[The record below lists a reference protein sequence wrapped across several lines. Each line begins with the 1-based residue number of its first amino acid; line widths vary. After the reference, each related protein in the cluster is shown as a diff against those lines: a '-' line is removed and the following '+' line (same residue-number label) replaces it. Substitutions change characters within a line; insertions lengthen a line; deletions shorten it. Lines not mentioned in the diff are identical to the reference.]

1 MGASEDLSNI
11 NKEINSIRK
20 ELGKKPLQPFKLE
33 DLEKAKESLAGLS
46 TELREMSSDLDYI
59 SKSFK
64 DSVNELSKQN
74 TYLSDARSSLRGI
87 SNISEKILE
96 FRKGETS
103 LSIKEL
109 NTLQQQA
116 KAKFAS
122 LQNSIKSGQL
132 GKENTKEA
140 QKALDAQILF
150 DKELDRTI
158 ELNKQVNKEIGLLG
172 TGIGG
177 VSKLLSNM
185 GFGDMSQSLQ
195 DAIDKTK
202 NARLQQKLNNDEL
215 KKLKEEYDNRNK
227 SDLENAKSLRDQ
239 MASLKSQNKELDGQ
253 TSKYKNIGNAL
264 KDQLTSYNAVD
275 AIVMGLIDGFNQSQ
289 KGIGD
294 MAKGLG
300 MSATRA
306 ADMRH
311 EFANISNLSMNA
323 NLTVKDLQESQ
334 IAVGQALGSN
344 AMLNKADLETMTD
357 MVKKTGL
364 QHSELMGIEKL
375 SLATGTSLED
385 NVENALGG
393 AKAFASQNKMVID
406 NNKVLREVSKAS
418 ASLKLS
424 LGGSVKELGK
434 AVVQAQKFGL
444 TLEQAGD
451 MSSSLLE
458 FESSIENEL
467 SAELLTGKDLNLERA
482 RGLAL
487 NGDIAGAAAEIAAQV
502 GSSADF
508 GKMNVIQQEAIAKA
522 VGLGRDELA
531 ASLIEKES
539 LAALNA
545 KEGQTAQEAYEALKK
560 QGLTQ
565 DEIIAKVGE
574 KAAADLEQQSAQD
587 KFNASVEKLKE
598 IFTQVMD
605 ALAPVFSTLSDIVAI
620 VLPAMNFLLTPI
632 INTFKGISDIITSII
647 NPTKSLG
654 ETLADMGPVTAGIA
668 LALTA
673 AGVAVVGSLVPGL
686 IRAGIA
692 ALTSLPGLMSVAIA
706 AISSASAATLGIGAI
721 AIAAGIAGVIASIS
735 SAKSKVANDGVFPS
749 AGGSGYGKR
758 TLLGPEGSIQ
768 LNNKDTVIAGTNL
781 FGDDVKSSPNK
792 PTEMVSKGEIKV
804 KSEGS
809 DMSAVIAAINTLAS
823 RPIHVSV
830 QLNGVKLIE
839 ALGEF
844 PNTQGDVNAKSS
856 YKIGSGTRA

>member
-20 ELGKKPLQPFKLE
+20 ELGRKPLQPFKLE

-46 TELREMSSDLDYI
+46 AELREMSSDLDYI

-74 TYLSDARSSLRGI
+74 TYLSDAKSSLRGI
-87 SNISEKILE
+87 SSISEKILQY
-96 FRKGETS
+96 RKGETS
-103 LSIKEL
+103 LSEKEL
-109 NTLQQQA
+109 QNLQKQA
-116 KAKFAS
+116 KAKFTS

-132 GKENTKEA
+132 NEKNTKEA
-140 QKALDAQILF
+140 QNALDNQELF
-150 DKELDRTI
+150 NRELDRTI

-177 VSKLLSNM
+177 VSKVLSKM

-215 KKLKEEYDNRNK
+215 KKLKKEYAGLGVH
-227 SDLENAKSLRDQ
+227 DLEKKKALREQMSSL
-239 MASLKSQNKELDGQ
+239 SSQNKELGSQ

-264 KDQLTSYNAVD
+264 KDQLTSYNAID
-275 AIVMGLIDGFNQSQ
+275 AIIMGLIDGFNQSQ

-364 QHSELMGIEKL
+364 QHSELIGIEKL

-393 AKAFASQNKMVID
+393 ATAFAKQNKMVID
-406 NNKVLREVSKAS
+406 NNKVLREVNKAS
-418 ASLKLS
+418 SSLKLS

-444 TLEQAGD
+444 NLEQAEK
-451 MSSSLLE
+451 MSSSLLD
-458 FESSIENEL
+458 FEQSIENEL
-467 SAELLTGKDLNLERA
+467 SAELLTGKNLNLERA

-487 NGDIAGAAAEIAAQV
+487 NGDVAGAAAEIASQV
-502 GSSADF
+502 GSAADF

-522 VGLGRDELA
+522 IGLGRDELA

-545 KEGQTAQEAYEALKK
+545 EEGETALQAYENLKK

-574 KAAADLEQQSAQD
+574 EAALQLEQQSAQD
-587 KFNASVEKLKE
+587 KFNTSVGKLKE

-605 ALAPVFSTLSDIVAI
+605 ALAPVFDTLASIVST
-620 VLPAMNFLLTPI
+620 VLPAINFLLSPLI
-632 INTFKGISDIITSII
+632 EGFSLIGQGVSMFVKGL
-647 NPTKSLG
+647 KEG
-654 ETLADMGPVTAGIA
+654 KGPAIA
-668 LALTA
+668 LAAVLGVMAIPLIQSAVGAIFTA
-673 AGVAVVGSLVPGL
+673 FSMIPFGL
-686 IRAGIA
+686 GIPLA
-692 ALTSLPGLMSVAIA
+692 AIA
-706 AISSASAATLGIGAI
+706 V
-721 AIAAGIAGVIASIS
+721 AGLFSLLS
-735 SAKSKVANDGVFPS
+735 KSKSEATVNDGVFPA

-758 TLLGPEGSIQ
+758 VLTGPEGSIQ

-781 FGDDVKSSPNK
+781 FGNDVKSEPGKSPQMGNQ
-792 PTEMVSKGEIKV
+792 GEIKI
-804 KSEGS
+804 KSGGS
-809 DMSAVIAAINTLAS
+809 DMSAVIAAINNLAS
-823 RPIHVSV
+823 RPINVKTSV
-830 QLNGVKLIE
+830 QLDGKELATMQGKYPNEAGDANGQV
-839 ALGEF
+839 A
-844 PNTQGDVNAKSS
+844 
-856 YKIGSGTRA
+856 YKIA

>member
-1 MGASEDLSNI
+1 MGASEDLSKI
-11 NKEINSIRK
+11 NKEIDSIRK
-20 ELGKKPLQPFKLE
+20 ELGKRPLQPFKLE
-33 DLEKAKESLAGLS
+33 DLEKAKESLAGLNS
-46 TELREMSSDLDYI
+46 ELREMSSDLDYI

-74 TYLSDARSSLRGI
+74 TYLSDAKSSLRGI
-87 SNISEKILE
+87 SSISDKILE

-103 LSIKEL
+103 LSEKQL
-109 NTLQQQA
+109 KTLQQQA
-116 KAKFAS
+116 KSKFTS

-132 GKENTKEA
+132 GKENTREA
-140 QKALDAQILF
+140 QRALDDQELF
-150 DKELDRTI
+150 NRELDRTI

-177 VSKLLSNM
+177 ASKLLSNM

-202 NARLQQKLNNDEL
+202 NARLQQKLNNDEV
-215 KKLKEEYDNRNK
+215 KKLKEEYAGLGVH
-227 SDLENAKSLRDQ
+227 DLEKKKALREQMSSL
-239 MASLKSQNKELDGQ
+239 SSQNKELDGQ

-264 KDQLTSYNAVD
+264 KDQLTKFNAID
-275 AIVMGLIDGFNQSQ
+275 FILIGLIDGFNQSQ
-289 KGIGD
+289 KGIGE

-375 SLATGTSLED
+375 SLATGASLDD
-385 NVENALGG
+385 NVKSALGG
-393 AKAFASQNKMVID
+393 ATAFASQNKMVID
-406 NNKVLREVSKAS
+406 NNKVLKEVNKAS
-418 ASLKLS
+418 SSLKLS

-434 AVVQAQKFGL
+434 AVVQAQMFGL

-451 MSSSLLE
+451 MSSSLLN
-458 FESSIENEL
+458 FEQSIEDEL

-487 NGDIAGAAAEIAAQV
+487 NGKTAEAAAEIAAQV
-502 GSSADF
+502 GSSAEF

-522 VGLGRDELA
+522 IGLSREELA
-531 ASLIEKES
+531 TSLIEKES

-647 NPTKSLG
+647 DPTKSLG

-706 AISSASAATLGIGAI
+706 AVTSASAATLGIGAI
-721 AIAAGIAGVIASIS
+721 AIAAGIAGVMASIS
-735 SAKSKVANDGVFPS
+735 SAKSTTANDGIFPA

-758 TLLGPEGSIQ
+758 VLTGPEGSIQ

-792 PTEMVSKGEIKV
+792 PTQMGEKGEIKI
-804 KSEGS
+804 KSGGG
-809 DMSAVIAAINTLAS
+809 DMSAVIAAINNLAS
-823 RPIHVSV
+823 RPVHVSV
-830 QLNGVKLIE
+830 QLDGVKLIE

-844 PNTQGDVNAKSS
+844 PNTQGDVNRKTAF
-856 YKIGSGTRA
+856 RMR

>member
-11 NKEINSIRK
+11 NKKIDSIRK
-20 ELGKKPLQPFKLE
+20 ELGKNPLQPFKLE
-33 DLEKAKESLAGLS
+33 DLEKAKESLAGLNS
-46 TELREMSSDLDYI
+46 ELREMSSDLDYI

-74 TYLSDARSSLRGI
+74 TYLSDAKSSLRGI

-96 FRKGETS
+96 FRKGERS

-116 KAKFAS
+116 KAKFTS
-122 LQNSIKSGQL
+122 LQNSIKSGKL
-132 GKENTKEA
+132 NGKNTKEA
-140 QKALDAQILF
+140 QSALDDQELF
-150 DKELDRTI
+150 NRELDRTI

-177 VSKLLSNM
+177 VSKLLSNV
-185 GFGDMSQSLQ
+185 GFGDMTQSLQ

-202 NARLQQKLNNDEL
+202 NARLQQKLNNDEV
-215 KKLKEEYDNRNK
+215 KKLKEEYAGLGVH
-227 SDLENAKSLRDQ
+227 DLEKKKALREQMSSL
-239 MASLKSQNKELDGQ
+239 SSQNKELDGQ

-264 KDQLTSYNAVD
+264 KDQLTSYNAID
-275 AIVMGLIDGFNQSQ
+275 AIMIGLIDGFNQSQ
-289 KGIGD
+289 KGIGN
-294 MAKGLG
+294 MAKSLG
-300 MSATRA
+300 MSADRA
-306 ADMRH
+306 AVMRQ
-311 EFANISNLSMNA
+311 EFAYIANTSMNA
-323 NLTVKDLQESQ
+323 NLTVKDLAETQ

-344 AMLNKADLETMTD
+344 ARLNRADLETMTD
-357 MVKKTGL
+357 IVKKTGL
-364 QHSELMGIEKL
+364 QHNELMGIEKL
-375 SLATGTSLED
+375 SLATGASLDD
-385 NVENALGG
+385 NVKSALGG
-393 AKAFASQNKMVID
+393 ATAFASQNKMVID
-406 NNKVLREVSKAS
+406 NNKVLREVNKAS
-418 ASLKLS
+418 SSLKLS

-434 AVVQAQKFGL
+434 AVVQAQLFGL
-444 TLEQAGD
+444 TLDQAEK
-451 MSSSLLE
+451 MSSGLLN
-458 FESSIENEL
+458 FEQSIEDEL

-487 NGDIAGAAAEIAAQV
+487 NGNIAEAATEIAAQV
-502 GSSADF
+502 GSAADF

-522 VGLGRDELA
+522 IGLGREELA

-647 NPTKSLG
+647 DPTKSLG

-706 AISSASAATLGIGAI
+706 AVTSASAATLGIGAI
-721 AIAAGIAGVIASIS
+721 AIAAGIAGVMASIS
-735 SAKSKVANDGVFPS
+735 SAKSTTANDGIFPA

-758 TLLGPEGSIQ
+758 VLTGPEGSIQ

-781 FGDDVKSSPNK
+781 FGDDIKSSPNK
-792 PTEMVSKGEIKV
+792 PTQMGNKGEIKV
-804 KSEGS
+804 KSEGG
-809 DMSAVIAAINTLAS
+809 DMSAVIAAINNLAS
-823 RPIHVSV
+823 RPIQTSV
-830 QLNGVKLIE
+830 QIDRKEVAKASQE
-839 ALGEF
+839 EE
-844 PNTQGDVNAKSS
+844 QVNYDTNPSK
-856 YKIGSGTRA
+856 YYRIQ

>member
-1 MGASEDLSNI
+1 MGASEDLLKI
-11 NKEINSIRK
+11 NKEIDSIRK
-20 ELGKKPLQPFKLE
+20 ELTKKPLQPFKLE
-33 DLEKAKESLAGLS
+33 DLEKAKESLAGLNS
-46 TELREMSSDLDYI
+46 ELREMSSDLDYI

-74 TYLSDARSSLRGI
+74 TYLSDAKSSLRGI

-96 FRKGETS
+96 FRKGERS

-116 KAKFAS
+116 KAKFAL
-122 LQNSIKSGQL
+122 LQNSIKSGKL
-132 GKENTKEA
+132 GRENTKEA
-140 QKALDAQILF
+140 QSALDQQDLF
-150 DKELDRTI
+150 NQELDRTI

-177 VSKLLSNM
+177 VSKLLAKM
-185 GFGDMSQSLQ
+185 GFGDMTQSLQ

-202 NARLQQKLNNDEL
+202 NARLQQKLNNDEIS
-215 KKLKEEYDNRNK
+215 KVSKE
-227 SDLENAKSLRDQ
+227 LESQNSRQLSANQLRAGFGGKHLKSLQAQKD
-239 MASLKSQNKELDGQ
+239 SLSSQNKELEGQ

-264 KDQLTSYNAVD
+264 KDQFTSFNAID
-275 AIVMGLIDGFNQSQ
+275 FILMGLIDGFTQSQ
-289 KGIGD
+289 KGIGE

-344 AMLNKADLETMTD
+344 AQLNTADLETMTD
-357 MVKKTGL
+357 IVKKTGL
-364 QHSELMGIEKL
+364 QHSELIGIEKL
-375 SLATGTSLED
+375 SLATGTSLDD
-385 NVENALGG
+385 NVESALGG
-393 AKAFASQNKMVID
+393 ATAFAMQNKMVID
-406 NNKVLREVSKAS
+406 NNKVLREVNKAS
-418 ASLKLS
+418 SSLKLS
-424 LGGSVKELGK
+424 LGGSTKELGK
-434 AVVQAQKFGL
+434 AVVQAQLFGL
-444 TLEQAGD
+444 TLEQAEK
-451 MSSSLLE
+451 MSSGLLN
-458 FESSIENEL
+458 FEQSIESEL
-467 SAELLTGKDLNLERA
+467 SAELLTGKDLNFERA

-487 NGDIAGAAAEIAAQV
+487 NGDIAGAATEIAAQV
-502 GSSADF
+502 GSAANF

-522 VGLGRDELA
+522 VGLSRDELA
-531 ASLIEKES
+531 SSLIEKES

-605 ALAPVFSTLSDIVAI
+605 SLAPVFSTLADLVTT
-620 VLPAMNFLLTPI
+620 VLPAISFLLAPLI
-632 INTFKGISDIITSII
+632 EGFSLIGQGVSMFVKGLKEGKA
-647 NPTKSLG
+647 P
-654 ETLADMGPVTAGIA
+654 AIA
-668 LALTA
+668 LA
-673 AGVAVVGSLVPGL
+673 
-686 IRAGIA
+686 
-692 ALTSLPGLMSVAIA
+692 AILGYMA
-706 AISSASAATLGIGAI
+706 IPLISSAISAIFSTFAMIPLGLGIPL
-721 AIAAGIAGVIASIS
+721 AAVAVGGLIS
-735 SAKSKVANDGVFPS
+735 LLSKSSSLAKVNDGMFPA

-758 TLLGPEGSIQ
+758 VLTGPEGSIQ

-781 FGDDVKSSPNK
+781 FGNDVKSEPGKATQMGN
-792 PTEMVSKGEIKV
+792 KGEIKV

-809 DMSAVIAAINTLAS
+809 DTSAVIAAINALAS

-830 QLNGVKLIE
+830 QIDGKELIL
-839 ALGEF
+839 ALGKF
-844 PNTQGDVNAKSS
+844 SNLQGDVNRKNSH
-856 YKIGSGTRA
+856 KVP

>member
-46 TELREMSSDLDYI
+46 TELREMSSDLNYI
-59 SKSFK
+59 AKSFK

-87 SNISEKILE
+87 SSISEKILE

-103 LSIKEL
+103 LNEKQL
-109 NTLQQQA
+109 KTLQQQA

-132 GKENTKEA
+132 NEKNTKEA
-140 QKALDAQILF
+140 QNALDAQILF

-158 ELNKQVNKEIGLLG
+158 KLNKQVNKEIGLLG

-264 KDQLTSYNAVD
+264 KDQLTSYNAID
-275 AIVMGLIDGFNQSQ
+275 AIIMGLIDGFNQSQ

-300 MSATRA
+300 MSADRA
-306 ADMRH
+306 AVMRQ
-311 EFANISNLSMNA
+311 EFAYIANTSMNA
-323 NLTVKDLQESQ
+323 NLTVKDLANSQ

-357 MVKKTGL
+357 IVKKTGL

-375 SLATGTSLED
+375 SLATGTSLDD
-385 NVENALGG
+385 NVKSALGG
-393 AKAFASQNKMVID
+393 ATAFASQNKMVID
-406 NNKVLREVSKAS
+406 NNKVLKEVNKAS
-418 ASLKLS
+418 SSLKLS

-434 AVVQAQKFGL
+434 AVVQAQMFGL
-444 TLEQAGD
+444 TLEQAEK
-451 MSSSLLE
+451 MSSGLLN
-458 FESSIENEL
+458 FEQSIEDEL

-487 NGDIAGAAAEIAAQV
+487 NGDIAGAATEIAAQV
-502 GSSADF
+502 GSAADF

-545 KEGQTAQEAYEALKK
+545 EEGQTLQERYEQLKK

-605 ALAPVFSTLSDIVAI
+605 ALAPVFSGLSNIATVIMPAINFILQPIVTAFTGLGKILTGSFDTLTGWQTVLGSILLIWGSISAYTKINAIRVAGMAALETVISASKAAQLSSD
-620 VLPAMNFLLTPI
+620 
-632 INTFKGISDIITSII
+632 S
-647 NPTKSLG
+647 KSLMFGKSKIVQLAAQAALWALANPLTALTIGLAAGGAIYAVSQSYMKDGVIGPGG
-654 ETLADMGPVTAGIA
+654 ETVVSGP
-668 LALTA
+668 
-673 AGVAVVGSLVPGL
+673 
-686 IRAGIA
+686 
-692 ALTSLPGLMSVAIA
+692 
-706 AISSASAATLGIGAI
+706 
-721 AIAAGIAGVIASIS
+721 
-735 SAKSKVANDGVFPS
+735 K
-749 AGGSGYGKR
+749 
-758 TLLGPEGSIQ
+758 GSIQ
-768 LNNKDTVIAGTNL
+768 VDKQDSMIVGTNL
-781 FGDDVKSSPNK
+781 FGNDTKSNS
-792 PTEMVSKGEIKV
+792 G
-804 KSEGS
+804 KSTQTSSGGS

-830 QLNGVKLIE
+830 QLDGVKLIE

>member
-20 ELGKKPLQPFKLE
+20 ELGRKPLQPFKLE

-87 SNISEKILE
+87 SSISEKILE

-103 LSIKEL
+103 LNEKQL
-109 NTLQQQA
+109 KTLQQQA
-116 KAKFAS
+116 KSKFTS

-264 KDQLTSYNAVD
+264 KDQLTSYNAID
-275 AIVMGLIDGFNQSQ
+275 AIIMGLIDGFNQSQ
-289 KGIGD
+289 KGIGE

-300 MSATRA
+300 MSADRA
-306 ADMRH
+306 AVMRQ
-311 EFANISNLSMNA
+311 EFAYIANTSMNA
-323 NLTVKDLQESQ
+323 NLTVKDLADSQ

-357 MVKKTGL
+357 IVKKTGL

-375 SLATGTSLED
+375 SLATGTSLDD
-385 NVENALGG
+385 NVKSALGG
-393 AKAFASQNKMVID
+393 ATAFASQNKMVID
-406 NNKVLREVSKAS
+406 NNKVLKEVNKAS

-434 AVVQAQKFGL
+434 AVVQAQMFGL
-444 TLEQAGD
+444 SLEQTEK
-451 MSSSLLE
+451 MSSSLLS
-458 FESSIENEL
+458 FEQSIEDEL

-487 NGDIAGAAAEIAAQV
+487 NGKTAEAAAEIAAQV
-502 GSSADF
+502 GSAADF

-522 VGLGRDELA
+522 IGLSREELA
-531 ASLIEKES
+531 TSLIEKES

-545 KEGQTAQEAYEALKK
+545 KEGETALQAYENLKK

-605 ALAPVFSTLSDIVAI
+605 ALAPVFSGLSNIATVIMPAINFMLQPIVTAFTGLGKILTGSFDTLTGWQTVLGSILLIWGSISAYTKINAIRVAGMAALETVISTAKAAQSSSDA
-620 VLPAMNFLLTPI
+620 
-632 INTFKGISDIITSII
+632 
-647 NPTKSLG
+647 KSLMFGKSKIVQLAAQAALWALANPLTALTIGLAAGSAIYAVSQSYMKDGVIGPGG
-654 ETLADMGPVTAGIA
+654 ETVVSGP
-668 LALTA
+668 
-673 AGVAVVGSLVPGL
+673 
-686 IRAGIA
+686 
-692 ALTSLPGLMSVAIA
+692 
-706 AISSASAATLGIGAI
+706 
-721 AIAAGIAGVIASIS
+721 
-735 SAKSKVANDGVFPS
+735 K
-749 AGGSGYGKR
+749 
-758 TLLGPEGSIQ
+758 GSIQ
-768 LNNKDTVIAGTNL
+768 VDKQDSMIVGTNL
-781 FGDDVKSSPNK
+781 FGNDTKSNS
-792 PTEMVSKGEIKV
+792 G
-804 KSEGS
+804 KSTQTSSGGS
-809 DMSAVIAAINTLAS
+809 DMSAVIAAINNLAS
-823 RPIHVSV
+823 RPINVKTSV
-830 QLNGVKLIE
+830 QLDGKELATMQGKYPNEAGDANGQV
-839 ALGEF
+839 A
-844 PNTQGDVNAKSS
+844 
-856 YKIGSGTRA
+856 YKIA

>member
-20 ELGKKPLQPFKLE
+20 ELGRKPLQPFKLE

-46 TELREMSSDLDYI
+46 AELREMSSDLDYI

-87 SNISEKILE
+87 SSISEKILE
-96 FRKGETS
+96 FRKGERS

-116 KAKFAS
+116 KSKFTS

-132 GKENTKEA
+132 NEKNTKEA
-140 QKALDAQILF
+140 QSALDNQELF
-150 DKELDRTI
+150 NRELDRTI

-177 VSKLLSNM
+177 VSKVLSKM

-215 KKLKEEYDNRNK
+215 KKVKEEYDNRDK
-227 SDLENAKSLRDQ
+227 SDLENSKNLRDQ
-239 MASLKSQNKELDGQ
+239 IASLKSQNKELDGQ
-253 TSKYKNIGNAL
+253 TSKYKNIGNSL
-264 KDQLTSYNAVD
+264 KDQLTSYNAID
-275 AIVMGLIDGFNQSQ
+275 AIIMGLIDGFNQSQ
-289 KGIGD
+289 KGIGE

-300 MSATRA
+300 MSADRA
-306 ADMRH
+306 AVMRQ
-311 EFANISNLSMNA
+311 EFAYIANTSMNA
-323 NLTVKDLQESQ
+323 NLTVKDLADSQ

-357 MVKKTGL
+357 IVKKTGL

-375 SLATGTSLED
+375 SLATGTSLEN
-385 NVENALGG
+385 NVESALGG

-406 NNKVLREVSKAS
+406 SNKVLREVNKAS
-418 ASLKLS
+418 SSLKLS

-434 AVVQAQKFGL
+434 AVVQAQMFGL
-444 TLEQAGD
+444 TLEQAEK
-451 MSSSLLE
+451 MSSGLLN
-458 FESSIENEL
+458 FEQSIEDEL

-487 NGDIAGAAAEIAAQV
+487 NGNIAEAATEIAAQV
-502 GSSADF
+502 GSAADF

-587 KFNASVEKLKE
+587 KFNASVEHLKDL
-598 IFTQVMD
+598 FTQVMD
-605 ALAPVFSTLSDIVAI
+605 SLAPVFDTLASIVST
-620 VLPAMNFLLTPI
+620 VLPAINFLLSPLI
-632 INTFKGISDIITSII
+632 EGFSLIGQGVSMFVKGL
-647 NPTKSLG
+647 KEG
-654 ETLADMGPVTAGIA
+654 KGPAIA
-668 LALTA
+668 LAGVLAVMA
-673 AGVAVVGSLVPGL
+673 APL
-686 IRAGIA
+686 
-692 ALTSLPGLMSVAIA
+692 
-706 AISSASAATLGIGAI
+706 ISSAIGAI
-721 AIAAGIAGVIASIS
+721 FSTFAMIPLGLGIPLAAVAVTGLFSLL
-735 SAKSKVANDGVFPS
+735 AKSKSEATVNDGVFPA

-758 TLLGPEGSIQ
+758 VLTGPEGSIQ

-792 PTEMVSKGEIKV
+792 PTEMGSKGEIKI
-804 KSEGS
+804 KSGGS
-809 DMSAVIAAINTLAS
+809 DMSAVIAAINNLAS

>member
-1 MGASEDLSNI
+1 MGALEDLSNI

-20 ELGKKPLQPFKLE
+20 ELGRKPLQPFKLE

-46 TELREMSSDLDYI
+46 AELREMSSDLDYI

-87 SNISEKILE
+87 SSISEKILE
-96 FRKGETS
+96 FRKGERS

-116 KAKFAS
+116 KSKFTS

-264 KDQLTSYNAVD
+264 KDQLTSYNAID
-275 AIVMGLIDGFNQSQ
+275 AIVIGLIDGFNQSQ

-300 MSATRA
+300 MSADRA

-323 NLTVKDLQESQ
+323 NLTVKALQESQ

-344 AMLNKADLETMTD
+344 ARLNTADLITMTD
-357 MVKKTGL
+357 IVKKTGL

-375 SLATGTSLED
+375 SLATGVSLDD
-385 NVENALGG
+385 NVESALGG
-393 AKAFASQNKMVID
+393 ATAFAKQNKMVID
-406 NNKVLREVSKAS
+406 NNKVLREVNKAS
-418 ASLKLS
+418 SSLKLS

-434 AVVQAQKFGL
+434 AVVQAQMFGL
-444 TLEQAGD
+444 TLEQAEK
-451 MSSSLLE
+451 MSSGLLN
-458 FESSIENEL
+458 FEQSIEDEL

-487 NGDIAGAAAEIAAQV
+487 NGDIAGAATEIAAQV
-502 GSSADF
+502 GSAADF

-545 KEGQTAQEAYEALKK
+545 EEGQTAQERYEQLKK

-792 PTEMVSKGEIKV
+792 PTERGSKGEIKV
-804 KSEGS
+804 KSEGG

-856 YKIGSGTRA
+856 YKIGSGTRS